1 MFSASLYPQIFTRP
15 PVCRRDVFKEFGL
28 KEMGTGRNFHLK
40 KLFFAAKP
48 TARLTILGTEDKNF
62 NFVVDNQGEN

>member
-1 MFSASLYPQIFTRP
+1 
-15 PVCRRDVFKEFGL
+15 
-28 KEMGTGRNFHLK
+28 MGTGRNFHLK

-48 TARLTILGTEDKNF
+48 TVRLTILGTEDKNF